1 MALAE
6 QGADD
11 DDEDADDDE
20 GGQGGQRRPH
30 QDRWPEETSSF
41 VLVEKK
47 MRNY

>member
-1 MALAE
+1 MAL
-6 QGADD
+6 ADD
-11 DDEDADDDE
+11 DDEDADEDK
-20 GGQGGQRRPH
+20 GGQGGQGGQGRPH